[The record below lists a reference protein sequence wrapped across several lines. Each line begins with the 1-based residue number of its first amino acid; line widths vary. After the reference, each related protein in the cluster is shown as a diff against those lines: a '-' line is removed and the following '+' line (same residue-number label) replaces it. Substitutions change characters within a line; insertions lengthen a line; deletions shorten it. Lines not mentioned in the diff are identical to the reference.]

1 MICVTGCSRSYEFL
15 ALSWTIFNLLRF
27 LLWSWFSFSILL
39 FLHTLFV
46 RGCSMSLECLA
57 FSWTIVDLLWL
68 FIRSWFFFSVSSY
81 SHVLCAVTSF
91 CIRIPS
97 GRHYESH
104 FFVNGDLLLLSV
116 FLPWVSVE
124 RTINATYYTSIL
136 VVQALLIM
144 FKPQLVDTKN
154 STFLPTSPTSKVI
167 SLYHLSISNIVILMI
182 LCYVYVI
189 SICYVK

>member
-1 MICVTGCSRSYEFL
+1 MEL
-15 ALSWTIFNLLRF
+15 
-27 LLWSWFSFSILL
+27 ILI
-39 FLHTLFV
+39 LHIVILTYSLCTRMLHV
-46 RGCSMSLECLA
+46 AGMSSAQLNH
-57 FSWTIVDLLWL
+57 SDLLWL
-68 FIRSWFFFSVSSY
+68 LIRSWFFFSVSSY

-136 VVQALLIM
+136 EVQALLIM
-144 FKPQLVDTKN
+144 FKPQLVEKTN
-154 STFLPTSPTSKVI
+154 STFVPTSPTSKVI
-167 SLYHLSISNIVILMI
+167 SLYHLSISNIVILMTAFEFSS
-182 LCYVYVI
+182 LPH
-189 SICYVK
+189 SIVGD